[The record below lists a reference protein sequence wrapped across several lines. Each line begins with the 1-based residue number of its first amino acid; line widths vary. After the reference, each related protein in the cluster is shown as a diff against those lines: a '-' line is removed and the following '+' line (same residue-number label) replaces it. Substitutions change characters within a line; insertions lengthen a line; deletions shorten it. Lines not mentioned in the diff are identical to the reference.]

1 MQGKR
6 LNGVL
11 QTKMLNKLFG
21 KETYTNQSFLE
32 ELFKHDFDEKFLSDS
47 IASKKVDINHQD
59 KDGNTFL
66 HLCLLKSKFKSAYW
80 LINNYASAKI
90 YNNNNQR
97 AIDIVID
104 KNNHQLLKA
113 ILEIREI
120 DINKKD
126 DYGRNILQ
134 DTVVL
139 GYNDMAKIL
148 IEYGADINSMD
159 KNGRNVIFDALSYGN
174 DSFLEYLIS
183 LDNIELNNIDINQ
196 NSIMH
201 HSEVIKDDS
210 KALKLIE
217 AGADVTLKD
226 KDGKTYLC
234 NTALRGMDGYLLLD
248 AALKHGADINSR
260 VANENTI
267 LMELIATT
275 AKLSQ
280 NELNRRKSLFEMSKK
295 VLMHG
300 IDTNAID
307 ENNETALFRAV
318 RLLDFELVA
327 FLLSAG
333 VNPNIQNKQLQTVL
347 NYVAYQGVKSIDTL
361 LLLLRY
367 KANPLLKDEK
377 NRTLYEILNEIIL
390 HTHHKKFMTD
400 KYILSHIIKEGQ
412 YMLVLKEL
420 LKHNKED
427 LNFLDSTGNP
437 LFFNPLLNDHFP
449 LFRLYI
455 KNGLNIQ
462 NINAQHHN
470 IFFEYVF
477 TVFKEDNPDIDFQNN
492 ISMLIS
498 SKLNHNYQDDTG
510 STVVHKILGTKCNL
524 SLFDILTQVV
534 LFDYTI
540 TDNLGRSV
548 MHTAVWNNKARVMR
562 RLHLINPHIVN
573 IPDGYGILPITYA
586 ALLGSQELVLLFIE
600 LCANVKS
607 GLNIPD
613 HAIKKFSPMLKNLDK
628 LKENIQSEDT
638 LEKMRIVIDQVK
650 RDFKII

>member
-1 MQGKR
+1 
-6 LNGVL
+6 
-11 QTKMLNKLFG
+11 MLNKLFG

-32 ELFKHDFDEKFLSDS
+32 ELFKHDFDEKFLDDS
-47 IASKKVDINHQD
+47 LSSKKIDINHQD

-66 HLCLLKSKFKSAYW
+66 HLCLLKSKYKSAFW
-80 LINNYASAKI
+80 LINNNADVKI
-90 YNNNNQR
+90 SNNIKDCS
-97 AIDIVID
+97 IDLIIE

-113 ILEIREI
+113 ILEIGNI

-126 DYGRNILQ
+126 AYGRNILQ

-148 IEYGADINSMD
+148 IEYDADINSTD
-159 KNGRNVIFDALSYGN
+159 KNGRNVIFDALSYGSN
-174 DSFLEYLIS
+174 SFLEYLIS

-210 KALKLIE
+210 KALMLIE
-217 AGADVTLKD
+217 AGANVTLQNKE
-226 KDGKTYLC
+226 GETYLC

-248 AALKHGADINSR
+248 TALKHGANINSR
-260 VANENTI
+260 VANENSI

-275 AKLSQ
+275 IKLSDK
-280 NELNRRKSLFEMSKK
+280 EKERRKSLFEMSKR

-318 RLLDFELVA
+318 RVLDIELVA

-333 VNPNIQNKQLQTVL
+333 VNPNIQNYKLQTVL
-347 NYVAYQGVKSIDTL
+347 NYTAYQGIDSLDTL
-361 LLLLRY
+361 LLLLKY
-367 KANPLLKDEK
+367 KAKATLKDE
-377 NRTLYEILNEIIL
+377 NNQTLYEILNEIIL
-390 HTHHKKFMTD
+390 HTHHKKVMTND
-400 KYILSHIIKEGQ
+400 YILSLIHKEGQ

-420 LKHNKED
+420 LQHNKED

-449 LFRLYI
+449 LFKLYI
-455 KNGLNIQ
+455 KNGLNIH
-462 NINAQHHN
+462 NTNKENHN
-470 IFFEYVF
+470 IFFEYILNVF
-477 TVFKEDNPDIDFQNN
+477 EDDNSDIDFQNN

-498 SKLNHNYQDDTG
+498 SKLDHNYQDDTG
-510 STVVHKILGTKCNL
+510 YTIVHKILGTNCDI

-534 LFDYTI
+534 LFDYNL

-548 MHTAVWNNKARVMR
+548 MHTAVWHNKIKIMK
-562 RLHLINPHIVN
+562 RLHLINPNIVN
-573 IPDGYGILPITYA
+573 IPDSYGILPITYA
-586 ALLGSQELVLLFIE
+586 ALLGNQELVLLFID
-600 LCANVKS
+600 LRANVKS

-613 HAIKKFSPMLKNLDK
+613 NAIKKFSPMLKNLDK
-628 LKENIQSEDT
+628 LKENIENKDT
-638 LEKMRIVIDQVK
+638 LEKMEIVIDQVK